1 MHYVISDIHGC
12 YDLFR
17 RLLEKLSFSDR
28 DLLYFLGDAA
38 DRGPEGIAVM
48 QDLMRRG
55 NAVCLLGNH
64 EDMFRICARGYG
76 KRLRW
81 SEREAYRRS
90 FRNWTLR
97 NGGQITWDAWT
108 SLPERERQ
116 ELLDWMESLPSW
128 QELTVNGVDFLLSHA
143 GVGAWAPEKDL
154 KSCEL
159 YDFIWERMD
168 YDRVYYKDKL
178 LVTGHTPTFFIDRSR
193 AGQIIMQNNHIALDC
208 GAVYTGTLGCLCLE
222 TLECCYCSR
231 DEL

>member
-1 MHYVISDIHGC
+1 MHYAISDIHGC
-12 YDLFR
+12 LDKYLA
-17 RLLEKLSFSDR
+17 LLERISFSDV
-28 DLLYFLGDAA
+28 DTLFFLGDAA
-38 DRGPEGIAVM
+38 DRGPAGIAVM

-64 EDMFRICARGYG
+64 EDMFRVSARGYG